1 MESKQYYLR
10 DIRDALNGKEPSL
23 AGVSGN
29 SDVKYLK
36 EIADAIRQGGGMS
49 DDNDKV
55 KQLPTDSEDNKEYRV
70 LLSKNDNDT
79 TETDFSRKDGK
90 LTYNPHTKK
99 LKIYGTNEGDGVSIN
114 DHIVET
120 KWGSFTGR
128 MHTGV
133 ISTTLSNDEKQ
144 VAAGLQSMG
153 ETPNVYTSETL
164 FDETTH
170 QQTSYKMAALTP
182 DDVQLYGEGNTWDGE
197 HSSLKDA
204 LAGGGGNKTIFGV
217 GRPMPNIGE
226 VGDTYV
232 QVAEV
237 TSFRFFKF
245 ICYDAAN
252 TDYALEMSRIE
263 FLKDDDTLYDWSSN
277 GVNCSIDAQY
287 SMDGSPFNMFDG
299 DVNTQLLSSSVNP
312 SNPHTIS
319 ICLTKPINIAQFNRF
334 RFYNSRYWNRAP
346 VTFKLMASNDG
357 IKWTELLSETNYQRV
372 EENYTI
378 GYTGTFNIDS
388 HSETV
393 ISDKYIKGNGVWY
406 KETSGVKEVFR
417 AEFILGGVNPAS
429 YYKTVTIPLLKKY
442 DNPIVGVL
450 NAINMDEKG
459 WVATVI
465 PNTVI
470 YDPSYDNYIQFT
482 MYSGTTAN
490 HRWIIDFEISDTE

>member
-10 DIRDALNGKEPSL
+10 DIRDALNGKGPSM
-23 AGVSGN
+23 AGVNGN

-55 KQLPTDSEDNKEYRV
+55 KQIPTNSENKDYRV
-70 LLSKNDNDT
+70 LLSKSDNDT
-79 TETDFSRKDGK
+79 QETDFAHKDGNLLFNPQSK
-90 LTYNPHTKK
+90 SLEVHRTSGINNYKGSYGSEFGKVEFSDGENTRSAGVQVIGSDAYTYASKNGKTAAM
-99 LKIYGTNEGDGVSIN
+99 
-114 DHIVET
+114 
-120 KWGSFTGR
+120 GSDD
-128 MHTGV
+128 
-133 ISTTLSNDEKQ
+133 IILS
-144 VAAGLQSMG
+144 
-153 ETPNVYTSETL
+153 
-164 FDETTH
+164 
-170 QQTSYKMAALTP
+170 
-182 DDVQLYGEGNTWDGE
+182 GEGNTWDGE
-197 HSSLKDA
+197 HTSLKDA

-217 GRPMPNIGE
+217 GRPTPNIGN

-232 QVAEV
+232 QVGV
-237 TSFRFFKF
+237 ITTFRFFKF

-252 TDYALEMSRIE
+252 TDYALEISRIE
-263 FLKDDDTLYDWSSN
+263 FLKDNDTLYDWSSN
-277 GVNCSIDAQY
+277 GVNCSIDAAY
-287 SMDGSPFNMFDG
+287 SGDGSPFNMFDG

-319 ICLTKPINIAQFNRF
+319 ICLTKPIDIAVFNRF

-372 EENYTI
+372 EENYAI
-378 GYTGTFNIDS
+378 GYTGTFDIDS
-388 HSETV
+388 YSAEV
-393 ISDKYIKGNGVWY
+393 INDKFIKGNGVWY

-429 YYKTVTIPLLKKY
+429 NIKTVKIPLLKKY
-442 DNPIVGVL
+442 DNPIVGKL
-450 NAINMDEKG
+450 NAVNMDENG
-459 WVATVI
+459 WAANVI

-470 YDPSYDNYIQFT
+470 YDPYNSSIQFN